1 MRDEAIRKLEWE
13 GVTPKAFRIWD
24 RKHNRWFQGD
34 TSEHARLHLT
44 DCINFFG
51 EIMIME
57 GTLFDQNEDSA
68 WKDDPTIHSALDLL
82 EWLVVVQDTGLRS
95 DSNQA
100 VFEGDIV
107 ITDDNQ
113 LGYVVFDKIA
123 ECYVIVNPD
132 DNTTTVTTING
143 CCIKGNIFENWGEW
157 FGEDASEGVINVRQ

>member
-1 MRDEAIRKLEWE
+1 MRDEAIKKLEWE

-24 RKHNRWFQGD
+24 KKHNRWFQGS
-34 TSEHARLHLT
+34 TSEHSLQYLT

-51 EIMIME
+51 EIMVME
-57 GTLFDQNEDSA
+57 GTLFDQNEDDV
-68 WKDDPTIHSALDLL
+68 WKDDPTIHSSLDVL

-95 DSNQA
+95 DSNRA

-113 LGYVVFDKIA
+113 LGYVIFDKVA

-132 DNTTTVTTING
+132 DNTTTATTING
-143 CCIKGNIFENWGEW
+143 CCIKGNIFEDWGEW
-157 FGEDASEGVINVRQ
+157 FGENAPKGVRNVRE